1 MVVAGSVDSTLSVR
15 RPREDEKCARLFG
28 LLVVC
33 ELCIRRL
40 LLLLGL
46 GVSVSSGA
54 VINSRSDF
62 RSVILAS
69 IRRFGL
75 YKRYLF
81 VFRVKIE
88 LMF

>member
-15 RPREDEKCARLFG
+15 RPREDEKCARLLG

-40 LLLLGL
+40 LLLGL
-46 GVSVSSGA
+46 GVSVSSVA
-54 VINSRSDF
+54 VISSRSDF

-69 IRRFGL
+69 IRRFEL
-75 YKRYLF
+75 YERYLLIF
-81 VFRVKIE
+81 SRTIK
-88 LMF
+88 LMI

>member
-33 ELCIRRL
+33 ELCIRR